1 MIIKMI
7 GVICFWNGIIKILVN
22 TSIMNKIKKIL
33 SPFINKVYKKE
44 DDETKELITI
54 NMVSNMLG
62 IGNAATPAGIKTMQ
76 KMDEKN
82 TGRNMTK
89 SMNLFLLMNCLSIQ
103 LFPSTVMSIMI
114 SFGIEDVSKIIVP
127 IWIVS
132 AIVFISIIGGG
143 LCLFQD

>member
-1 MIIKMI
+1 MI